1 MSAVPATKFT
11 SVEEYLQLEET
22 TVEKSEYYKGV
33 KLAVQGLN
41 VNHNRIVRNLLT
53 AIDSFLKDGLREVLP
68 YGTRLTVEA
77 NAFFAYPDLCI
88 IDKKV
93 EFWDSKTKAIINPIV
108 ILEVQS
114 PATFGYDQGDKF
126 KLYRD
131 IPSLK
136 EYILIASTEQMV
148 QRYLKQAPH
157 HWAFSDTRDA
167 EALFQVETIGFSCPV
182 KELYRNVDF
191 QQQ

>member
-1 MSAVPATKFT
+1 MSAVPATKLF
-11 SVEEYLQLEET
+11 SVEEYLQQEET
-22 TVEKSEYYKGV
+22 AAEKSEYYRREKFI
-33 KLAVQGLN
+33 AQGWG
-41 VNHNRIVRNLLT
+41 VNHNRIVRNSVT
-53 AIDSFLKDGLREVLP
+53 ALDNFLKAGSIEVLP
-68 YGTRLTVEA
+68 YGTRLYVEA
-77 NAFFAYPDLCI
+77 NCFFAYPDLCI
-88 IDKKV
+88 IDSKV
-93 EFWDSKTKAIINPIV
+93 DYWESKTKSIINPLV
-108 ILEVQS
+108 IIEVQS

-148 QRYLKQAPH
+148 QRYVKQAPH

-167 EALFQVETIGFSCPV
+167 EGLFEVETIGFSCPV

>member
-1 MSAVPATKFT
+1 MSAVPATKFV
-11 SVEEYLQLEET
+11 SVSEYLQIEET
-22 TVEKSEYYKGV
+22 AVEKSEYYKGEV
-33 KLAVQGLN
+33 FGMSGGSIAHNTISTNTTALLWNFLRDKPCRVFNSDQKVRIEANSLITYPDVSILCGEPELWNNRTDMILN
-41 VNHNRIVRNLLT
+41 PTVI
-53 AIDSFLKDGLREVLP
+53 IEVL
-68 YGTRLTVEA
+68 
-77 NAFFAYPDLCI
+77 
-88 IDKKV
+88 
-93 EFWDSKTKAIINPIV
+93 
-108 ILEVQS
+108 S
-114 PATFGYDQGDKF
+114 PSTAGYDQGDKF

-167 EALFQVETIGFSCPV
+167 EAMFEVETIGFSCPV